1 MSGRAVRL
9 QAVVR
14 GRVQGVGYRAFVLD
28 RARSAG
34 LTGWVANRDDGTVE
48 LVAEGPA
55 ETIDRLLLDLREGP
69 PAARVDAVVELR
81 SAASGTFDRFRVVP
95 GGHTGD

>member
-1 MSGRAVRL
+1 ML
-9 QAVVR
+9 
-14 GRVQGVGYRAFVLD
+14 L
-28 RARSAG
+28 G
-34 LTGWVANRDDGTVE
+34 LPPGGTVE

-69 PAARVDAVVELR
+69 PAARVDAVIELR
-81 SAASGTFDRFRVVP
+81 STASGTFDRFRVVP